1 MIVYPTA
8 DISYSLRWKG
18 SHTVNIFVYHR
29 EIDCFTFGWEK
40 DKISQTEAL
49 SAIINYLS
57 EEN

>member
-8 DISYSLRWKG
+8 DMSYSLRWNG
-18 SHTVNIFVYHR
+18 GHTVNIFEHHR